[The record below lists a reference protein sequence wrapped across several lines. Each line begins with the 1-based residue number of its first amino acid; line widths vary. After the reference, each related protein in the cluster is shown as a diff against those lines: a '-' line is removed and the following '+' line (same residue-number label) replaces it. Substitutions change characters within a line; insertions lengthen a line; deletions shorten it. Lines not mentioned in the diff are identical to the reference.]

1 MDAELID
8 ADGLV
13 VSRGRKQGFCLLDSD
28 CDHPVYTCS
37 DQGISA
43 GCTDV
48 YGMGLPCQYID
59 ITDDD
64 VPDGSYT
71 LRITV
76 DPGNALAE
84 EDETNNQA
92 TTPVRIGAAVPPPPP
107 TCPVYT
113 ASDLPQPI
121 PDRGQGSAVSTLQV
135 PIESDVD
142 RLRVVDL
149 RGTHSFVGDLAF
161 HLRSPVGTD
170 VAILDRECGESDDFR
185 VDLIDGGG
193 AIQCP
198 PTTGG
203 LTRPSNPLAVFR
215 GESAQGTWTLEVI
228 DGKPV
233 DTGTLEEQQTRKGG
247 RKKR

>member
-1 MDAELID
+1 MLRRLLAPVLLLIALAAPAPPAGALPDLVPEIRSVSVVPNSMVDPDDVVEGCAGGQTGRTLVKFGLATHNVGPDDLVMGDPGCPNCSQEPGVACENPFYHCSPAHGHPHFEEYVDAELID

-84 EDETNNQA
+84 EDETNKA
-92 TTPVRIGAAVPPPPP
+92 
-107 TCPVYT
+107 
-113 ASDLPQPI
+113 
-121 PDRGQGSAVSTLQV
+121 
-135 PIESDVD
+135 
-142 RLRVVDL
+142 
-149 RGTHSFVGDLAF
+149 LA
-161 HLRSPVGTD
+161 RPRP
-170 VAILDRECGESDDFR
+170 REDAFS
-185 VDLIDGGG
+185 
-193 AIQCP
+193 
-198 PTTGG
+198 
-203 LTRPSNPLAVFR
+203 
-215 GESAQGTWTLEVI
+215 
-228 DGKPV
+228 
-233 DTGTLEEQQTRKGG
+233 
-247 RKKR
+247 